1 MTRVFSEGGVVEPV
15 SVIEAGPC
23 IVTQVKTSQANGYEA
38 VQEFRVD
45 DLGDAQIGQRIDVSM
60 FEAGDIVNISG
71 VSKGKGFAGGMKRHN
86 FKGGPKTHGQSDRAR
101 APGSVGAGTTPGR
114 VWKGTKMAGH
124 MGNKKVTALNLKVV
138 KVDLERNLLLV
149 RGAVPGARNGMLS
162 VGTIEVNDGL
172 FDVPMNQALVHQ
184 VAVAHRAN
192 ARQGTSATK
201 TRGMVSGG
209 GAKPWRQKHTG
220 RARQGSRRAPQWR
233 GGGIVFG
240 PQPRDYSQRIPKKM
254 NRGAIRCLLSQKV
267 REEKLTV
274 LEGLEFEQPKTK
286 EMVAVLANL
295 GIATPVLVVTPVPQT
310 DIILSARNL
319 PRVKTLPVFQLNPWT
334 C

>member
-1 MTRVFSEGGVVEPV
+1 MQLPLMNS
-15 SVIEAGPC
+15 S
-23 IVTQVKTSQANGYEA
+23 
-38 VQEFRVD
+38 
-45 DLGDAQIGQRIDVSM
+45 GQ
-60 FEAGDIVNISG
+60 
-71 VSKGKGFAGGMKRHN
+71 
-86 FKGGPKTHGQSDRAR
+86 
-101 APGSVGAGTTPGR
+101 
-114 VWKGTKMAGH
+114 
-124 MGNKKVTALNLKVV
+124 
-138 KVDLERNLLLV
+138 
-149 RGAVPGARNGMLS
+149 S

-184 VAVAHRAN
+184 VAMAHRAN

-220 RARQGSRRAPQWR
+220 RARQGSRRSPQWR

-274 LEGLEFEQPKTK
+274 LEGLEFDQPKTK

-295 GIATPVLVVTPVPQT
+295 GIATPVLVVTPTPQT
-310 DIILSARNL
+310 GIILSARNL
-319 PRVKTLPVFQLNPWT
+319 PRVKTLPVFQLNPLDLLNHDRAIVTLEAIRRAEEMWALDNAKAEADDQNPEESQEEA
-334 C
+334 

>member
-1 MTRVFSEGGVVEPV
+1 MQLPLMNS
-15 SVIEAGPC
+15 S
-23 IVTQVKTSQANGYEA
+23 
-38 VQEFRVD
+38 
-45 DLGDAQIGQRIDVSM
+45 GQ
-60 FEAGDIVNISG
+60 
-71 VSKGKGFAGGMKRHN
+71 
-86 FKGGPKTHGQSDRAR
+86 
-101 APGSVGAGTTPGR
+101 
-114 VWKGTKMAGH
+114 
-124 MGNKKVTALNLKVV
+124 
-138 KVDLERNLLLV
+138 
-149 RGAVPGARNGMLS
+149 S

-240 PQPRDYSQRIPKKM
+240 PRPRDYSQRIPKKM

-274 LEGLEFEQPKTK
+274 LEGLEFGQPKTK
-286 EMVAVLANL
+286 EMAAVLANL
-295 GIATPVLVVTPVPQT
+295 GIATPVLVVTPTPQT

-319 PRVKTLPVFQLNPWT
+319 PRVKTLPVFQLNPLDLLNHDRAVVTLEAIRRAEEMWAADSAKVEADDQSPEESQEEA
-334 C
+334 